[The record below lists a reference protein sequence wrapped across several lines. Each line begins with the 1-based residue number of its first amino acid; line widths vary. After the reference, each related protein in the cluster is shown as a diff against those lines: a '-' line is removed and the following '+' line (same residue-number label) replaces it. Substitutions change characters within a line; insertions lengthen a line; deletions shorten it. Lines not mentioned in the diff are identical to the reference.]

1 MIETDPKDFISL
13 NYGKYS
19 LQFKVV
25 SYTIKIYGPVNSAL
39 IVNTSFEKWM
49 PLEAQVCV
57 FWGLLTNAPSF
68 QATTI
73 IQHYRDRW

>member
-13 NYGKYS
+13 NHGKYS

-25 SYTIKIYGPVNSAL
+25 SYTIKTYGPVNCVL
-39 IVNTSFEKWM
+39 IVNTSFVKWM
-49 PLEAQVCV
+49 PSEVKKRV